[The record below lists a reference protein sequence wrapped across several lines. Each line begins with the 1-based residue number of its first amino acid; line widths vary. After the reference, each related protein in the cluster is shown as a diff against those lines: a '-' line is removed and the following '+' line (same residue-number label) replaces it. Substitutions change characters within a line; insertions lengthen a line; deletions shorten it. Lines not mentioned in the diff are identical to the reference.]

1 MPDWLGAHDINYF
14 HRELLKEHGGLPGL
28 KDEGALE
35 STLARPRNLL
45 ADTPDASMAQLA
57 ASYGFGFAKNHVFAD
72 GNKRI
77 ALAAINVFL
86 QINGANLDVEEAEA
100 VIVMNDVAAG
110 RIDEDS
116 LAAWISQRAVPFDL
130 DAD

>member
-1 MPDWLGAHDINYF
+1 M
-14 HRELLKEHGGLPGL
+14 EHGGLPGL

-35 STLARPRNLL
+35 ATVARPRNLL
-45 ADTPDASMAQLA
+45 AYTPGASIYQLA

-86 QINGANLDVEEAEA
+86 QLNGANLDVEEAEA
-100 VIVMNDVAAG
+100 VLVMNDVASG

-116 LAAWISQRAVPFDL
+116 LAAWISQRAVPFEL